1 MHDFIDI
8 NGHEICNYIVWFVI
22 IPFKCFGEG
31 VGKGLKV
38 DMERK
43 C

>member
-1 MHDFIDI
+1 MI
-8 NGHEICNYIVWFVI
+8 NINENVTCNYIVWFVI
-22 IPFKCFGEG
+22 IPFKGLGEWG
-31 VGKGLKV
+31 GKGLKV